1 MQARLGPI
9 GVPTGKDAR
18 SRRCRYK
25 EVAVANAQTAV
36 LEREEDDPSA
46 EAAPAPDSIA
56 QLVVTQWLSEAVR
69 SRLAAVSGL
78 ELDDDAGRFREAAL
92 IVVSTRIPAGASAT
106 VVSDIRAVSSCPIV
120 AIVHPGGESLGAEL
134 IAAGASGLVAEGN
147 EEAVATYLG
156 GDGESSGLL
165 DTFEQSLDKRAP
177 GHRHATGDRDPVTRL
192 RGAKALESR
201 LAAAATSGAPRLAY
215 ARLLGLDDA
224 TRRLSVEARDLLR
237 RRIALQCEQVCRS
250 RDAEIFT
257 TAAGEFVVLADH
269 LAVVDFERLGREL
282 IEVVHGYSP
291 DRSTPL
297 RLAVGH
303 AGPEATSSIDS
314 LRELALRGVEM
325 AVTLNDGSIVGADRL
340 TQSLAATTE
349 LDTMMHL
356 ITVVEQ
362 RDPSPGSHGDRV
374 ARTAVSL
381 AEAMGLGARALVRLR
396 LAARF
401 HDVGKIDLDDAS
413 IAGDEESLSGEALL
427 GYQAHPERGAA
438 MLIAAAGREVAEA
451 VSAHHE
457 RWDGSG
463 FPEGLDGTSIP
474 LAARIIAV
482 ADALDRWS
490 VNGAAPERPTAA
502 AIQRVTD
509 GAGSRFDPAV
519 VQACVEVFG
528 TG

>member
-1 MQARLGPI
+1 M
-9 GVPTGKDAR
+9 
-18 SRRCRYK
+18 
-25 EVAVANAQTAV
+25 ANAQTAV
-36 LEREEDDPSA
+36 LDPAA
-46 EAAPAPDSIA
+46 EAGSAHAGAMALHTPTT

-69 SRLAAVSGL
+69 SRLADVGGL
-78 ELDDDAGRFREAAL
+78 ELDDDAGRFGEAAL

-106 VVSDIRAVSSCPIV
+106 VVSDIRAATSCPII

-134 IAAGASGLVAEGN
+134 VAAGASGLVAEGN

-165 DTFEQSLDKRAP
+165 DSFEQSLDKRAS
-177 GHRHATGDRDPVTRL
+177 GHRHSSGDRDPVTRL
-192 RGAKALESR
+192 RGVKALEAR
-201 LAAAATSGAPRLAY
+201 LAAATNGVPRLAY
-215 ARLLGLDDA
+215 ARLLGLEDA

-250 RDAEIFT
+250 REAEIFT
-257 TAAGEFVVLADH
+257 TAAGEFAVLADH

-291 DRSTPL
+291 DRSAPL

-303 AGPEATSSIDS
+303 AGPEATSSIES
-314 LRELALRGVEM
+314 LRELARRGVDM
-325 AVTLNDGSIVGADRL
+325 AATLNDGSIVGADRL

-349 LDTMMHL
+349 LDTMMRL
-356 ITVVEQ
+356 IAAVEE
-362 RDPSPGSHGDRV
+362 REPSPGSHGDRV

-381 AEAMGLGARALVRLR
+381 AEAMGLEARALVKLR

-401 HDVGKIDLDDAS
+401 HDVGKIDLDDACL
-413 IAGDEESLSGEALL
+413 AGDEESLSGEALL
-427 GYQAHPERGAA
+427 GYQAHPERGAE
-438 MLIAAAGREVAEA
+438 MLVAAAGREVAEA
-451 VSAHHE
+451 VAAHHE

-490 VNGAAPERPTAA
+490 VNGTALERPTAA
-502 AIQRVTD
+502 AIQRVVD
-509 GAGSRFDPAV
+509 GAGSLFDPAV
-519 VQACVEVFG
+519 VEACVAVLG